1 MLWRDDDDDA
11 PPDRRNLKKPY
22 PWAKIE
28 DYNPDHQ
35 PSHSAI
41 HIEALGER
49 VVGVLQVKGLGVL
62 VFTALPPD
70 FSDAGGKV
78 KFDGALS
85 IFTKAEIGYSEKM

>member
-1 MLWRDDDDDA
+1 MWGMENEIERIS
-11 PPDRRNLKKPY
+11 KKPY
-22 PWAKIE
+22 PWKAIA
-28 DYNPDHQ
+28 DHNPDHQ

-70 FSDAGGKV
+70 YSDPSGKI
-78 KFDGALS
+78 KFDGTLS
-85 IFTKAEIGYSEKM
+85 IFTKAEIGYAPSL